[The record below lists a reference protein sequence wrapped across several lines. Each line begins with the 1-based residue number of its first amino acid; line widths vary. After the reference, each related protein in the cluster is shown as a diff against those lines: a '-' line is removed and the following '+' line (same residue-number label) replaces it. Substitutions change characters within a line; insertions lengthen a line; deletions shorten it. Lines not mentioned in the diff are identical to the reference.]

1 MKRLDERLTP
11 AAAAAASSQP
21 IDHHAPYLLLQLE
34 TRMLEAIVLQLD
46 TVDEAKAFRQTCRT
60 IRAITTAD
68 GFARLWHAAHPDDV
82 KAKAVLQRMKRHFHE
97 EVDREELETVDAD
110 ASRHHQGEIGI
121 GPFPDCLPTQV
132 AVNLL
137 FSVIANG
144 AGVVENQICVEF
156 CCRLAVPHRLEDPS
170 HPLGVS
176 LIHLAAKGGNPIA
189 AMVLIQSLFRRWDQR
204 FQGCRCHFPIF

>member
-1 MKRLDERLTP
+1 MAATASADPRDTMPYSSPPPVSVFTTLHDARSRAKARRVASMKRLDERLTP

-46 TVDEAKAFRQTCRT
+46 TVDEANAFRQTCRT

-110 ASRHHQGEIGI
+110 ASRQHHW
-121 GPFPDCLPTQV
+121 PRV
-132 AVNLL
+132 
-137 FSVIANG
+137 
-144 AGVVENQICVEF
+144 
-156 CCRLAVPHRLEDPS
+156 
-170 HPLGVS
+170 
-176 LIHLAAKGGNPIA
+176 LAARRPRA
-189 AMVLIQSLFRRWDQR
+189 AAAAAKPSALERASAAWSLR
-204 FQGCRCHFPIF
+204 FAEIDAHELEVQCSTPS